1 MDTITLL
8 GYSSKCNLYLW
19 IKNHNLYLKEKLKIM
34 SVNIPEYPWYI
45 SVGLKLKILYRCFEL
60 GKDVNSLK
68 KIGYGRASIYA
79 IEEKIY
85 PEINSCTYE

>member
-34 SVNIPEYPWYI
+34 SVNIPEYP
-45 SVGLKLKILYRCFEL
+45 
-60 GKDVNSLK
+60 
-68 KIGYGRASIYA
+68 
-79 IEEKIY
+79 
-85 PEINSCTYE
+85 